1 MNLSDSVLAALLRE
15 SAMPLAPGFRSKA
28 QTARL
33 AEARQLEAEDP
44 DAYWVWVAKHF
55 RWTRPWDQVRAGG
68 FGDLSYFAGGTI
80 NVADN
85 CVDRHAENPVVAS
98 RTAIIWEGEDGAIR
112 RLTYL
117 ELRDAVARLANG
129 LKSLGIGKGEVVA
142 IYLPNL
148 PEAFVAI
155 HACNRIG
162 AIYTVIFAGFSPDAV
177 ALRLQAAHAKLVI
190 TADSSLRRGRNIP
203 LLENLRLARRK
214 ASSVE
219 HSLVIDRTGK
229 RPALQDGETAYEALV
244 ASQSPDCPCLPLE
257 ANAPSFLIFTS
268 GTEAKPKG
276 LVHSVA
282 GFLLGTWA
290 NVQWQINP
298 EEGDVYWC
306 AADVGWL
313 TFPIHAVIG
322 GLAHGMTMLCY
333 EGALD
338 TPSHARFYEIME
350 RHGVT
355 KLLAAPTLARML
367 RSAGDT
373 LAAAHPLPKLRL
385 VSLQGEPLDIDTFR
399 WTAQHMGSGVPVI
412 NAYGQSETGST
423 WTYPIAGVDE
433 IKAGSCGR
441 TVPGHGFEILDDDGE
456 PAPPGTP
463 GNLVLTHPFPTL
475 ARTIWGDH
483 PRYLSGYFSR
493 FPGRYQTSD
502 RAILDPD
509 GHLWVIGRTDDVI
522 NVAAHRISTMEIE
535 SAVTAQ
541 AGVAEAAVIGVDD
554 AVKGTVPVAFVT
566 LMPSADRSQVE
577 AAVTTA
583 VDAAIGG
590 IARLHRVYVTRA
602 IPKTRAG
609 KIMRRLLREA
619 VQDGKISSDTTGLE
633 DPDSLDAILEAV
645 SERL

>member
-1 MNLSDSVLAALLRE
+1 VSISDDLLSALMRE
-15 SAMPLAPGFRSKA
+15 PLAPIAPAFRS
-28 QTARL
+28 ARQVALL
-33 AEARQLEAEDP
+33 AEARAMEAQSP
-44 DAYWVWVAKHF
+44 DAYWAWVAERF
-55 RWTRPWDQVRAGG
+55 RWSRHWDRVRDGG
-68 FGDLSYFAGGTI
+68 FGDLRYFTGGTI

-85 CVDRHAENPVVAS
+85 CVDRHAENPAS
-98 RTAIIWEGEDGAIR
+98 ADRAAVIWEGENGAVR
-112 RLTYL
+112 TLTYL
-117 ELRDAVARLANG
+117 KLRDAVARLANG
-129 LKSLGIGKGEVVA
+129 LKSLGIGKGDVVA

-162 AIYTVIFAGFSPDAV
+162 AIYTVLFAGFSPDAV
-177 ALRLQAAHAKLVI
+177 ALRLQTAHARLVI
-190 TADSSLRRGRNIP
+190 TADGSLRRGRVVP
-203 LLENLRLARRK
+203 LLGNLRRARRD
-214 ASSVE
+214 APDVR
-219 HSLVIDRTGK
+219 HIVVIDRTGN
-229 RPALQDGETAYEALV
+229 RSALQDGEVAYETLTDA
-244 ASQSPDCPCLPLE
+244 QSPNCPCLPLG
-257 ANAPSFLIFTS
+257 ANDPSFLIFTS

-338 TPSHARFYEIME
+338 TPSHERFYQIAE

-367 RSAGDT
+367 RGAGDA
-373 LAAAHPLPKLRL
+373 LAEAHPLPKLRL
-385 VSLQGEPLDIDTFR
+385 VSLQGEPLDIGTFR
-399 WTAQHMGSGVPVI
+399 WAAQHIGSGVPVI

-423 WTYPIAGVDE
+423 WTYPIAGVDD

-441 TVPGHGFEILDDDGE
+441 TVPGHGYEILDDDGN
-456 PAPPGTP
+456 PATPGTP

-475 ARTIWGDH
+475 ARTVWDDH
-483 PRYLSGYFSR
+483 PRYMQGYFSR
-493 FPGRYQTSD
+493 FPGHYQSSD
-502 RAILDPD
+502 RAIRDPD
-509 GHLWVIGRTDDVI
+509 GHLWVVGRTDDVI

-535 SAVTAQ
+535 SAVNAQ

-566 LMPSADRSQVE
+566 LMAGADRVQVE
-577 AAVTTA
+577 RAVTAAV
-583 VDAAIGG
+583 DRAIGG
-590 IARLHRVYVTRA
+590 IARLHRVYITRA

-619 VQDGKISSDTTGLE
+619 VQSGRISSDTTGLE
-633 DPDSLDAILEAV
+633 DPDSLTAILEAV
-645 SERL
+645 REGG